1 MSHFLGSH
9 QNRLDAKGRVSIPAS
24 FRAALR
30 GVDPQASPIALILR
44 PSHTYPCIEGWSVS
58 MFETAAAPLAA
69 MELFSPQHDDLAAAI
84 YSDAYPLE
92 ADREG
97 RIVVPE
103 ALVAH
108 AGLTE
113 TVTFM
118 GLGRVFH
125 IWEPAAGARFR
136 QDARERARG
145 RSMAALNAELPS
157 GHNFGAP
164 PPSGTPKA

>member
-30 GVDPQASPIALILR
+30 GVDPQTSPIAVILR
-44 PSHTYPCIEGWSVS
+44 PSHTYPCIEGWSVA
-58 MFETAAAPLAA
+58 MFETLAAPLETL
-69 MELFSPQHDDLAAAI
+69 ELFTPQHDDLATAI
-84 YSDAYPLE
+84 YSDATSLE

-97 RIVVPE
+97 RIVLPE
-103 ALVAH
+103 ALVSH

-113 TVTFM
+113 GVTFM

-125 IWEPAAGARFR
+125 IWEPTAGTRFR
-136 QDARERARG
+136 QQARERARS
-145 RSMAALNAELPS
+145 RSTGATSGETSN
-157 GHNFGAP
+157 GHNFGDSW
-164 PPSGTPKA
+164 PSGTPKA